1 MTISIEIYDEAP
13 GPESDPEPVYFS
25 LGETVPEALAGIHA
39 DILEN
44 PDDGAVLQL
53 PPVFADLESFIAW
66 VFQYGLGFA
75 ICDAQMKDEQDQE
88 AEPVEPSPTPSTLH

>member
-1 MTISIEIYDEAP
+1 MTISIEIYNEAP

-25 LGETVPEALAGIHA
+25 LGETVTEALEGIHA

-53 PPVFADLESFIAW
+53 PPVFVDLEGFIAW

-75 ICDAQMKDEQDQE
+75 ICDAQMKDEEVQE
-88 AEPVEPSPTPSTLH
+88 EDEPTTPSTPTTLH